1 MSWKAIPTQT
11 TWSIVPH
18 SMVKKE
24 CVVRVNSRV
33 MFLQCTCHS
42 FEFFT
47 PDCFRGEALFCE
59 IGFLRSKTRRRGVR
73 FLFFVFFFL
82 TAKVVLIKVPLYVE
96 GCLERGA
103 FN

>member
-1 MSWKAIPTQT
+1 
-11 TWSIVPH
+11 
-18 SMVKKE
+18 
-24 CVVRVNSRV
+24 

-42 FEFFT
+42 FDFFA
-47 PDCFRGEALFCE
+47 PDCFRGDALFYE
-59 IGFLRSKTRRRGVR
+59 IGFLRSETERRGVR

-82 TAKVVLIKVPLYVE
+82 TAKVVLIKVSLYVE